1 VEPNRAQ
8 LIALAKLVDGGQLR
22 VVIDSTFTLAE
33 AAAAF
38 ERSLA
43 SGKHGKVVIEWPM
56 TRTRHIE
63 RPSRSDQAPGGELG
77 GNHAMVTPDQMY
89 AMPSQ
94 QEGQLDD
101 AEHDYQTAYQ
111 LVRTVAVNGG
121 RVWPIASLSD
131 CPPHRPTVDGME
143 EVRGSSPLSSTHV
156 MSRVMSD
163 R

>member
-56 TRTRHIE
+56 TRTLHIE

-101 AEHDYQTAYQ
+101 ALITKLLTNWSGQSRSTADAGGQ
-111 LVRTVAVNGG
+111 SPASATVHHTGRLSMAWKRSGVRV
-121 RVWPIASLSD
+121 P
-131 CPPHRPTVDGME
+131 
-143 EVRGSSPLSSTHV
+143 
-156 MSRVMSD
+156 
-163 R
+163 